1 MSKAGI
7 GFSAANGTPIS
18 NYGSKHLNGITENN
32 LKFNMQANV
41 TDVNKNL
48 ASIPKILK
56 EGSDVFL
63 SIAKGS
69 YIKNEKAGAQ
79 IPLRIKEN
87 GMPEF
92 DLWVQR
98 SNHLG
103 QFGMLNV
110 NGEADIKDSDLSSFQ
125 RLEKLV

>member
-1 MSKAGI
+1 M
-7 GFSAANGTPIS
+7 
-18 NYGSKHLNGITENN
+18 
-32 LKFNMQANV
+32 
-41 TDVNKNL
+41 
-48 ASIPKILK
+48 
-56 EGSDVFL
+56 FL